1 MSRTFNEATRVQMP
15 AMVHLCRLGYHFYGK
30 IHQDTEG
37 TKYDGKTNI
46 LLNVFRTKFEALNPK
61 HIKEFDSILAK
72 IQEELDYDDLGKAFY
87 KRLTSVSPIRL
98 IDFDNPKNND
108 YHFTA
113 EFTCKNGDN
122 EFRPDITLFVNGLPL
137 VFVEVK
143 KPNNAGGML
152 AESRRMNEDRFP
164 NRAFRRFINITQ
176 LMIFSNNMEYDNRGG
191 VIPVEGAFYCTGGR
205 KNVPFNCF
213 REQKKSNEDIA
224 DYILNRPLPDEGV
237 FDKTEE
243 WILKEYNNQVIV
255 HDPEYKE
262 NKKVTTPTN
271 RILTSMCSP
280 ERLLFLLK
288 YGIVYVKQEK
298 EDEDGKLIVRDEKH
312 IMRYQ
317 QFFAAMDIRR
327 KLSEGVKSGI
337 VWHTQGS
344 GKTALSYYLTK
355 VLTDYYASINTVAK
369 FYFIVD
375 RLDLLT
381 QATQEFEARGLDV
394 HTANSKDE
402 LMAQFNSHQSLE
414 GNTGQMEITVVNI
427 QKFAPTDHVT
437 LPQYATRL
445 QRIFIMDEA
454 HRGYKPGGC
463 FLANLFDADQDS
475 VKIALTGTPLLAEE
489 RSSCKV
495 FGEYLST
502 YYYDRSIADG
512 YTRRIIRE
520 DIETSYREKLN
531 AVYDKLDGLI
541 QKKDVKKDMVIENTA
556 YTDELLRYIIH
567 DMARFRSGYPN
578 LNPGGMVICETSK
591 QARLLYERF
600 EQIQNEHNDKFIL
613 KAHFKA
619 GLVLYDSDSKEGIKQ
634 TIKDFKKNETLDI
647 LFVFNM
653 LLTGFDAP
661 RLKRLYFCRQMDGH
675 NLLQAIT
682 RVNRP
687 YYDMRYGYLID
698 FANIKKNFEETNE
711 AYLRELAR
719 VDDPDAPEEE
729 TLVHTFQSVM
739 ASQEEIIEQ
748 MRQIRNQL
756 YDFTLDNAEIFSDQI
771 STMEDKGVLLELKE
785 ALQSV
790 RDMSNMVR
798 TFGDEDL
805 RRKFAEL
812 DISKLPD
819 LLSEVQHRI
828 NLINARE
835 SFEVDADKR
844 VMINEAMA
852 EIEFN
857 FSKVGEEELSMAS
870 KEELH
875 NIYADVIREL
885 SNYVDMEDPEFITI
899 REAFRKRF
907 HEYGFEIDTMAKY
920 TEQKKQLDEIMHRLR
935 QLKMKNDALAYKYNG
950 DYKYARIHKRIRE
963 QNIERQKN
971 NQEPIAKADDLMIE
985 MALKAIKNSVDEVV
999 YNQAQVLKK
1008 DKYFTQTVQH
1018 LVSTTTKAIINL
1030 HITPQDWEFI
1040 TPRICKQYE
1049 DQYNQTYPN

>member
-30 IHQDTEG
+30 IHQETEG
-37 TKYDGKTNI
+37 VKYDGKTNI
-46 LLNVFRTKFEALNPK
+46 LLDVFRSKFEEFNPK
-61 HIKEFDSILAK
+61 NKKDFSSVLAK

-87 KRLTSVSPIRL
+87 KRLTSSSPKL
-98 IDFDNPKNND
+98 IDFDDAGNND

-137 VFVEVK
+137 AFIEVK

-152 AESRRMNEDRFP
+152 AESKRMNETRFP

-213 REQKKSNEDIA
+213 REQKKSTEEVA
-224 DYILNRPLPDEGV
+224 DFILNRPITDDHI

-243 WILKEYNNQVIV
+243 WILKEYNNQVII

-271 RILTSMCSP
+271 RILTSMCAP
-280 ERLLFLLK
+280 ERLLFILR
-288 YGIVYVKQEK
+288 YGIAYVKQEK
-298 EDEDGKLIVRDEKH
+298 EEDDGKLLVRDEKH

-317 QFFAAMDIRR
+317 QLFAALDIRE
-327 KLSEGVKSGI
+327 KLKQGVKSGI

-344 GKTALSYYLTK
+344 GKTALSFYLTK
-355 VLTDYYASINTVAK
+355 VLTDYYAGIKTVAK

-381 QATQEFEARGLDV
+381 QATQEFEARGLNV
-394 HTANSKDE
+394 QTANSKDE
-402 LMAQFNSHQSLE
+402 LMSQFRTHQSLE
-414 GNTGQMEITVVNI
+414 SNTGQMEITVVNI
-427 QKFAPTDHVT
+427 QKFAQDTEKVA
-437 LPQYATRL
+437 LPQYATNL

-463 FLANLFDADQDS
+463 FLANLFDADQNA

-495 FGEYLST
+495 FGSYLST

-520 DIETSYREKLN
+520 EIETSYRERINAIYEKLE
-531 AVYDKLDGLI
+531 GLV
-541 QKKDVKKDMVIENTA
+541 QKKDIKKGDVIEHPN
-556 YTDELLRYIIH
+556 YVDELLRYIIH
-567 DMARFRSGYPN
+567 DMTRFRSGYPT
-578 LNPGGMVICETSK
+578 LNPGGMVICETSQ
-591 QARLLYERF
+591 QARMLYERF
-600 EQIQNEHNDKFIL
+600 EQIQNEHNDKYIL

-619 GLVLYDSDSKEGIKQ
+619 GLVLYDSDTKEGIKQ
-634 TIKDFKKNETLDI
+634 VIKDFKKNETIDI

-698 FANIKKNFEETNE
+698 FANIKKNFDETNE
-711 AYLRELAR
+711 AYLKELAR

-739 ASQEEIIEQ
+739 ASQEEIIDQ

-771 STMEDKGVLLELKE
+771 STMEDKGVLLELKD
-785 ALQSV
+785 ALLSV
-790 RDMSNMVR
+790 RDMGNMVR

-835 SFEVDADKR
+835 CFEEDADKR

-857 FSKVGEEELSMAS
+857 FSKISEEELTLAS
-870 KEELH
+870 REELH
-875 NIYADVIREL
+875 SIFADVIREITH
-885 SNYVDMEDPEFITI
+885 YQDPEDIEFMTI
-899 REAFRKRF
+899 REAFQKRF
-907 HEYGFEIDTMAKY
+907 HEYGFEVDTVALY

-950 DYKYARIHKRIRE
+950 DYKFARIHKRIRE
-963 QNIERQKN
+963 QNMEREKHHTA
-971 NQEPIAKADDLMIE
+971 PIARADDLMIE
-985 MALKAIKNSVDEVV
+985 TALKAIKNAVDEEV
-999 YNQAQVLKK
+999 YNREQVLKK
-1008 DKYFTQTVQH
+1008 DAFFRQTVQH
-1018 LVSTTTKAIINL
+1018 VIATTTKSIINL
-1030 HITPQDWEFI
+1030 HITMDDWEFI
-1040 TPRICKQYE
+1040 TPRICQQYV
-1049 DQYNQTYPN
+1049 DQYNQTYSA